1 MKNPALAWLVAALR
15 RLLSTILAPQ
25 AAALQPVRIR
35 RRSPNRPRG

>member
-1 MKNPALAWLVAALR
+1 MGSPALAWLVAMLR
-15 RLLSTILAPQ
+15 RLLLILAPQ